1 MANYTKDLVH
11 YTAYL
16 MGFPKEKFIQ
26 YFSDDGNMEE
36 LFDTYEADK
45 PSRVVHCLGN
55 IRQSFIRNNDAL
67 EAAYKSGTDNLIYN
81 ADYINA
87 DCLDYLLSNNI
98 VVYKENGT
106 VANYVSLF
114 STFIDSKL
122 VALKKSKYIPSWLP
136 FKSFAQF
143 FKLGARGVDRAIR
156 TYDRYRTNFP
166 YQWWCN
172 ISAESTTNNV
182 LGNDASFVSTLIKIS
197 GSAIPNYQQYCM
209 LGQEI
214 VDTKDT
220 LFDFMKDKKNVIAA
234 VDCENANMGVVVAAM
249 RQLSKEKY
257 SISKVFLI
265 DDDHTLFDWENA
277 DAFVD
282 TPVERIQTK
291 RLIEEKSVVDMAL
304 AVTVTKEV
312 CMNGVDGIV
321 LFSSDSDFLCL
332 IDMTKNMGNVAY
344 SVVYEVEYVNKDY
357 LTELHNR
364 GISLINADK
373 FDTCDLDT
381 LRTATSYEKCRAL
394 LDDTFK
400 MAEVNILK
408 TIEDML
414 EKDMKITDADERTK
428 LANAMF
434 HQITLVKD
442 SKTGTMR
449 LTAEEPKK

>member
-26 YFSDDGNMEE
+26 YFSDDGNMDE

-45 PSRVVHCLGN
+45 PSRIVHCLCN
-55 IRQSFIRNNDAL
+55 IRQSFIRNSDAL
-67 EAAYKSGTDNLIYN
+67 EAAYKSGVDNLVYN
-81 ADYINA
+81 ADYV
-87 DCLDYLLSNNI
+87 DTGCLDYLLSNNI

-106 VANYVSLF
+106 VSNYVTLF
-114 STFIDSKL
+114 SSFIDNKL
-122 VALKKSKYIPSWLP
+122 AALKKSKYLPSWLP
-136 FKSFAQF
+136 FKSFTQF
-143 FKLGARGVDRAIR
+143 FKLGARGVDRAIK

-172 ISAESTTNNV
+172 INAETTSTNV
-182 LGNDASFVSTLIKIS
+182 LCNDASLASTLIKIS
-197 GSAIPNYQQYCM
+197 GTVIPNYQQYCL
-209 LGQEI
+209 LGKEI

-234 VDCENANMGVVVAAM
+234 VDCENANMGVVIAAM
-249 RQLSKEKY
+249 RQLAKEKY

-265 DDDHTLFDWENA
+265 DDEHTLFDWENA

-312 CMNGVDGIV
+312 CTNGVDGIV

-332 IDMTKNMGNVAY
+332 IDMTRSMGNVAY

-364 GISLINADK
+364 GISLINSDK
-373 FDTCDLDT
+373 FDTCDLSV
-381 LRTATSYEKCRAL
+381 LRTATSYEKCRTL
-394 LDDTFK
+394 LEDTFK
-400 MAEVNILK
+400 MAEVNVLK
-408 TIEDML
+408 AIEDML
-414 EKDMKITDADERTK
+414 EKDMKITDAAERTK
-428 LANAMF
+428 LANTMF

-442 SKTGTMR
+442 SKTGTMH
-449 LTAEEPKK
+449 LTTEEPKK